1 MNKMLLWIRFFGA
14 ALLLLAPLNAYPQAA
29 LSLGASGYNGLNA
42 AAVNPARIS
51 HNFTPWGIHLPAI
64 GANLQNNGLRSGY
77 FSGLAALISGN
88 YSIGIVNQISQQSA
102 NPPDILLQNLELEQ
116 TNFHG
121 QASVQVLGAYVQL
134 GYHSLGVGI
143 GNRAFFNLT
152 GLSRGLMKHYSESIL
167 FEPLKNQAISSNG
180 IDFQAATFS
189 EVQLAWSWRFLH
201 HYNRSASIGAVL
213 KPVFGYRGVHAQFD
227 ELNYTVTNTDSFK
240 LNAFSG
246 GYANA
251 LKQPYFQGRSGLG
264 IDIGFEYV
272 EANPN
277 GPNNKVRN
285 RKRIDKTPFGRKLK
299 KSIRPIPNHY
309 WRMGVSLLD
318 VGSIRVNAP
327 KYLGAAK
334 DVTASV
340 ADEALLNGNGAES
353 YFLNVIA
360 SQGQLQTDTS
370 GFALGLATA
379 LGIQYDVWILGKY
392 YFHASLVQRLPMFGD
407 YSLKRLNQL
416 MIAPRYE
423 SPWLEVGL
431 PLTLYEYEQLQLGIW
446 ARWGPITVGTDR
458 LGELIGFR
466 RMVGAD
472 AYVSLNLLPFWK

>member
-1 MNKMLLWIRFFGA
+1 MKNFRCWISVFGA
-14 ALLLLAPLNAYPQAA
+14 VFVLLAPLNAFPQAA

-64 GANLQNNGLRSGY
+64 GANLQNNELRSGY

-88 YSIGIVNQISQQSA
+88 YTLGIDNQINQQSA
-102 NPPDILLQNLELEQ
+102 NPPDILLRNLEMEQ

-121 QASVQVLGAYVQL
+121 QASVQLLGAYAQL
-134 GYHSLGVGI
+134 GYHSFGVGV

-167 FEPLKNQAISSNG
+167 YEPLLNQEISSNG
-180 IDFQAATFS
+180 IDFQAAIFS

-213 KPVFGYRGVHAQFD
+213 KPIFGYRGVHAQFD
-227 ELNYTVTNTDSFK
+227 ELNYTVTNSDSFR

-246 GYANA
+246 SYTNA
-251 LKQPYFQGRSGLG
+251 FTQPYFRGQSGLG
-264 IDIGFEYV
+264 IDIGFEYG

-285 RKRIDKTPFGRKLK
+285 KRRIDKTPFGGKLK
-299 KSIRPIPNHY
+299 RSIRPIPYHY

-318 VGSIRVNAP
+318 VGSIRANAT
-327 KYLGAAK
+327 KYLGSASGVNTS
-334 DVTASV
+334 VTN
-340 ADEALLNGNGAES
+340 EAFLNGRGAES
-353 YFLNVIA
+353 YFLNVIG

-370 GFALGLATA
+370 GFRLGLATA
-379 LGIQYDVWILGKY
+379 LGIQYDVWILDNY

-407 YSLKRLNQL
+407 FSLKRLNQL

-423 SPWLEVGL
+423 TTWLEVGL
-431 PLTLYEYEQLQLGIW
+431 PLTLYEYAQFQLGIW
-446 ARWGPITVGTDR
+446 ARWGPVTLGTDR

-466 RMVGAD
+466 RMLGAD
-472 AYVSLNLLPFWK
+472 AYLSLNFLPLWK